1 MIEKWP
7 EERGEKP
14 EKFDI
19 LGIEFDYQGKKFD
32 NTPKKFDMN
41 QSEFDK
47 FD

>member
-1 MIEKWP
+1 MVEKWS
-7 EERGEKP
+7 EGQAKKP

-19 LGIEFDYQGKKFD
+19 LGIEFDNQGKKFD

>member
-1 MIEKWP
+1 MVEKWS
-7 EERGEKP
+7 EGQGEKP

-19 LGIEFDYQGKKFD
+19 LGIEFDNQGKKFD